1 MQLEQRLDRLEANL
15 GRLTGVVELLAEN
28 QEAIVRTQ
36 QESLDLIGL
45 TVQGQA
51 QIASRQQQMDAAQ
64 LRLDQTVAEIGDKL
78 NALIAVVDQ
87 MIRGKLN

>member
-15 GRLTGVVELLAEN
+15 GRLTGVVELLAES
-28 QEAIVRTQ
+28 QESIVRRQ

-45 TVQGQA
+45 TVHGQA

-87 MIRGKLN
+87 RIRGKLN